1 MLTIL
6 ASLGQG
12 QLRRKASTGRGGGP
26 RTQPISLL
34 LNMGSLSP
42 QPLGLGRSAGPRAAR
57 LHDSPADENKEE
69 DPAMP
74 TGAGG
79 NGRRKPHRAWSWELE
94 HGRDT
99 CASWV
104 RAGRESLGVL
114 RGLSLLPWTHPL
126 QHGDP
131 TPQPGGSP
139 LVSSRMYQTVLT
151 SSPAGA
157 DGAQAQSHH
166 PRLTD
171 QQSPGPSRPLST
183 PGLLRLPTR
192 AGGAGPQDWKS
203 NGGLMQP
210 EGAANPSSV
219 ENPQKRVLK
228 PANLPPAPLRLAPES
243 VGFWQRVHPISSS
256 TSGDNTE
263 RPPSS
268 CPAQDGPPDSQSQFK
283 IFQEPW
289 YRQSVEGWC
298 QLVGT
303 FPGLTKTRT
312 SHPTQSLRHCDL

>member
-1 MLTIL
+1 MSGGPQIPSHLPSPSPSFNELTQGTPGEGPGVPVTVWVAPSVLTIL

-157 DGAQAQSHH
+157 DSAQAQSHH

-183 PGLLRLPTR
+183 PGLLRLPHQSRRGWAPGLEEQRGPHATR
-192 AGGAGPQDWKS
+192 GSSKS
-203 NGGLMQP
+203 VQC
-210 EGAANPSSV
+210 
-219 ENPQKRVLK
+219 RK
-228 PANLPPAPLRLAPES
+228 PTETS
-243 VGFWQRVHPISSS
+243 TKTSKSSS
-256 TSGDNTE
+256 CTSET
-263 RPPSS
+263 
-268 CPAQDGPPDSQSQFK
+268 GPRIRWILAKGAPH
-283 IFQEPW
+283 
-289 YRQSVEGWC
+289 
-298 QLVGT
+298 QLIY
-303 FPGLTKTRT
+303 FWR
-312 SHPTQSLRHCDL
+312 

>member
-1 MLTIL
+1 METPHHSLVGAPWCPAGCTKRCSPQARQGPTARKPSPTTRGWPTSSLLAPPGLCPRL
-6 ASLGQG
+6 AS
-12 QLRRKASTGRGGGP
+12 
-26 RTQPISLL
+26 
-34 LNMGSLSP
+34 
-42 QPLGLGRSAGPRAAR
+42 SA
-57 LHDSPADENKEE
+57 
-69 DPAMP
+69 
-74 TGAGG
+74 
-79 NGRRKPHRAWSWELE
+79 
-94 HGRDT
+94 
-99 CASWV
+99 C
-104 RAGRESLGVL
+104 
-114 RGLSLLPWTHPL
+114 
-126 QHGDP
+126 
-131 TPQPGGSP
+131 
-139 LVSSRMYQTVLT
+139 
-151 SSPAGA
+151 
-157 DGAQAQSHH
+157 
-166 PRLTD
+166 
-171 QQSPGPSRPLST
+171 
-183 PGLLRLPTR
+183 PTR
-192 AGGAGPQDWKS
+192 AGGAGPRDWKS

-243 VGFWQRVHPISSS
+243 VGFWRRVHPISSS

-268 CPAQDGPPDSQSQFK
+268 CPARDGPPDSQSQFK